1 MWLAIILLITLIIVS
16 VVYLCSKL
24 GEDRFI
30 RVSCGIGLIISSLI
44 LGIIIALSN
53 TPTIEDY
60 VNGKVE
66 TEIVT
71 TVKDG
76 KIIKCDTLYYKRNS
90 NWDK

>member
-1 MWLAIILLITLIIVS
+1 MVVS
-16 VVYLCSKL
+16 VIYLCSKL
-24 GEDRFI
+24 GEDKSI
-30 RVSCGIGLIISSLI
+30 RISCGIGLMFSSFF
-44 LGIIIALSN
+44 LGVIIALST

-76 KIIKCDTLYYKRNS
+76 EVIKCDTLYYKLR
-90 NWDK
+90 K